1 MKNLLRLDPLFNRI
15 GGFYTGHPYRQ
26 ILSFGV
32 VLMSIPFLHGVGLIT
47 SGTLGVWAYITIMT
61 VVALGLNLLLGFS
74 GLISLGTA
82 GFMGAGAL
90 GLGVFSQAGVPFEI
104 AVILVLFISTL
115 VGLFIG
121 FFSLKVEGIYLAI
134 ATLFIGE
141 ILRQIYTTVPI
152 FGGQSIRIGSIRLL
166 GFYQLST
173 FVPADRRVLFALNV
187 LLLIGIMLIMYNL
200 IHSKTGRGLM
210 AISRSSSA
218 AQAMG
223 VSLLKYRM
231 FAFGTATFL
240 ATFGGIRYGLYY
252 QFSTTTEWTLNLS
265 LLIIAMVVVGG
276 YKSLIGTFLGASII
290 HGIPNLFLKN
300 LFGDISYAFSGLLI
314 ILVILFYQNG
324 AAYFFTDLRWRY
336 LKLKKRVMGDE

>member
-1 MKNLLRLDPLFNRI
+1 MKKILHLDPLFAFI
-15 GGFYTGHPYRQ
+15 GSVFTHHPYRQ
-26 ILSFGV
+26 LFSFGG
-32 VLMSIPFLHGVGLIT
+32 VLLLIPILHSIGLIT
-47 SGTLGVWAYITIMT
+47 SGTLGIWSYIIIMT

-90 GLGVFSQAGVPFEI
+90 GLGVFSNAGVPFEM
-104 AVILVLFISTL
+104 AVILTLTISTL
-115 VGLFIG
+115 LGLVIG

-134 ATLFIGE
+134 ATLFVGE
-141 ILRQIYTTVPI
+141 ILRQIYTSIPI
-152 FGGQSIRIGSIRLL
+152 FGGQSIRIGPVRFL
-166 GFYQLST
+166 GFFELST
-173 FVPADRRVLFALNV
+173 FLPSDRRILFAINV
-187 LLLIGIMLIMYNL
+187 FILTAVMVILYNL
-200 IHSKTGRGLM
+200 IHSRSGRGLM

-223 VSLLKYRM
+223 VSILKYRM
-231 FAFGTATFL
+231 LAFGTATFL
-240 ATFGGIRYGLYY
+240 ATLGGIMYGLYY

-276 YKSLIGTFLGASII
+276 YKSLIGTFLGAAII
-290 HGIPNLFLKN
+290 HGIPNLYLKD

-324 AAYFFTDLRWRY
+324 AAYFFTDIRWRY
-336 LKLKKRVMGDE
+336 IKLKRKGLDHE